1 MAGPDLSNY
10 VEVKDRLAM
19 ALAKWPQLRVI
30 ESVPE
35 VVTIEDRHFV
45 QVTCT
50 VYREPD
56 DPLPCTATA
65 WEPFPG
71 STPFTRNSE
80 MMNAG
85 TSALGRCLGYMGI
98 GIERSVASAVE
109 VANRMAERVS
119 STTPTQTPEKTR
131 PQNGSGSTKPPSDA
145 QLGLLRR
152 IAAERGV
159 EIEIPETST
168 RCAQMIDEI
177 KALPR
182 VQ

>member
-30 ESVPE
+30 ESIPE
-35 VVTIEDRHFV
+35 IVTIDDRHFV

-56 DPLPCTATA
+56 DTLPCTATA

-71 STPFTRNSE
+71 VTPFTRNSE

-85 TSALGRCLGYMGI
+85 TSALGRALGYMGI

-119 STTPTQTPEKTR
+119 RDSRPPLEKT
-131 PQNGSGSTKPPSDA
+131 PSQNGSGSTKPPSEA

-168 RCAQMIDEI
+168 QCAQMIDEI
-177 KALPR
+177 KAMPR
-182 VQ
+182 IQ

>member
-1 MAGPDLSNY
+1 MAGPDLSKY
-10 VEVKDRLAM
+10 VEVKDRLLM
-19 ALAKWPQLRVI
+19 GLSKWPELRVI
-30 ESVPE
+30 ESIPE
-35 VVTIEDRHFV
+35 LVRIDDKTFV
-45 QVTCT
+45 QVTIT
-50 VYREPD
+50 VYRSAD

-71 STPFTRNSE
+71 VTPFTRNSE

-85 TSALGRCLGYMGI
+85 TSALGRALGYMGI
-98 GIERSVASAVE
+98 GVERSVASAVE

-119 STTPTQTPEKTR
+119 RDSRPIAEKT
-131 PQNGSGSTKPPSDA
+131 PAQNGSGSTKPPSDA

-168 RCAQMIDEI
+168 ACAQMIDEI
-177 KALPR
+177 KAMPR
-182 VQ
+182 IQ

>member
-10 VEVKDRLAM
+10 VEVKDRLLM
-19 ALAKWPQLRVI
+19 ALAKWPELRVI

-35 VVTIEDRHFV
+35 VITIDDRAFV
-45 QVTCT
+45 QVTVT
-50 VYREPD
+50 VYRDQD
-56 DPLPCTATA
+56 DTLPCTATA

-71 STPFTRNSE
+71 VTPFTRNSE

-85 TSALGRCLGYMGI
+85 TSALGRALGYMGI
-98 GIERSVASAVE
+98 GVERSVASAVE

-119 STTPTQTPEKTR
+119 RDSKPILEKT
-131 PQNGSGSTKPPSDA
+131 PAQNGSGSTKPPSDA

-168 RCAQMIDEI
+168 ACAQMIDEI
-177 KALPR
+177 KAMPR
-182 VQ
+182 IQ

>member
-1 MAGPDLSNY
+1 MMAGPDLSGY

-19 ALAKWPQLRVI
+19 ALAKWPELRVI

-35 VVTIEDRHFV
+35 LVDIDDRTFV
-45 QVTCT
+45 QVTVT

-56 DPLPCTATA
+56 DTLPCTASA

-85 TSALGRCLGYMGI
+85 TSALGRALGYMGI

-109 VANRMAERVS
+109 VANRLAERVS
-119 STTPTQTPEKTR
+119 RDSEPLLKETR
-131 PQNGSGSTKPPSDA
+131 PQNGSQSTKPPSDA

-159 EIEIPETST
+159 EIDIPETST
-168 RCAQMIDEI
+168 KCAQMIDEI
-177 KALPR
+177 KAMPR
-182 VQ
+182 IP

>member
-10 VEVKDRLAM
+10 VEVKDRLLM
-19 ALAKWPQLRVI
+19 AIAKWPELRVI

-35 VVTIEDRHFV
+35 VVRIDDRAFV
-45 QVTCT
+45 QVTVT

-56 DPLPCTATA
+56 DTLPCTATA

-71 STPFTRNSE
+71 VTPFTRNSE

-85 TSALGRCLGYMGI
+85 TSALGRALGYMGI
-98 GIERSVASAVE
+98 GVERSVASAVE

-119 STTPTQTPEKTR
+119 RDSRPPLEKR
-131 PQNGSGSTKPPSDA
+131 PSQNGSGSTKPPSEA

-168 RCAQMIDEI
+168 ACAQMIDEI
-177 KALPR
+177 KAMPR
-182 VQ
+182 IQ

>member
-1 MAGPDLSNY
+1 MAGPDLSKY
-10 VEVKDRLAM
+10 VEVKDRLLM
-19 ALAKWPQLRVI
+19 ALAKWPELRVI
-30 ESVPE
+30 ESIPE
-35 VVTIEDRHFV
+35 LVRIDDKTFV
-45 QVTCT
+45 QVTVT
-50 VYREPD
+50 VHRDQD

-71 STPFTRNSE
+71 VTPFTRNSE

-119 STTPTQTPEKTR
+119 STTPTPNPEKTR

-168 RCAQMIDEI
+168 ACAQMIDEI
-177 KALPR
+177 KAMPR
-182 VQ
+182 IQ

>member
-10 VEVKDRLAM
+10 VEVKDRLVM
-19 ALAKWPQLRVI
+19 ALRQWPELRVI

-35 VVTIEDRHFV
+35 IVQVDGYVFI

-50 VYREPD
+50 VYRSPD
-56 DPLPCTATA
+56 DMLPAVATA

-71 STPFTRNSE
+71 TTPFTRNSE

-85 TSALGRCLGYMGI
+85 TSALGRALGYMGI
-98 GIERSVASAVE
+98 ALDRSIASAAE
-109 VANRMAERVS
+109 VANRLAERS
-119 STTPTQTPEKTR
+119 SSQPVEKTR
-131 PQNGSGSTKPPSDA
+131 PQNGSGSTKPPSEA
-145 QLGLLRR
+145 QIGLLKR

-159 EIEIPETST
+159 EVEIPATAAE
-168 RCAQMIDEI
+168 CARRIDEV
-177 KALPR
+177 KAFPR

>member
-1 MAGPDLSNY
+1 MPGPDLSGY
-10 VEVKDRLAM
+10 VEVKDRLRL
-19 ALAKWPQLRVI
+19 ALDKWPDLRVI

-35 VVTIEDRHFV
+35 LVRIDDRTFV
-45 QVTCT
+45 QVTVT

-56 DPLPCTATA
+56 DTLPCTASA

-85 TSALGRCLGYMGI
+85 TSALGRALGYMGI

-109 VANRMAERVS
+109 VANRLAERVS
-119 STTPTQTPEKTR
+119 RESEPTVEKTR

-145 QLGLLRR
+145 QIGLLRR
-152 IAAERGV
+152 IAAERG
-159 EIEIPETST
+159 IEVAIPETSVE
-168 RCAQMIDEI
+168 CARLIDET
-177 KALPR
+177 KQLPR
-182 VQ
+182 VT

>member
-35 VVTIEDRHFV
+35 VVTIDDRHFV

-50 VYREPD
+50 VYREPED
-56 DPLPCTATA
+56 VLPCTATA

-85 TSALGRCLGYMGI
+85 TSALGRALGYMGI
-98 GIERSVASAVE
+98 GVERSVASAVE

-119 STTPTQTPEKTR
+119 RDSRPIVEKTP

-145 QLGLLRR
+145 QLGLLRK

-168 RCAQMIDEI
+168 QCAQMIDEI
-177 KALPR
+177 KAMPR
-182 VQ
+182 IQ